1 IERQWSQGR
10 EESPGVI
17 DRVQRSDTGVKLRTC
32 GVWPTWT
39 CVGHI
44 AALTNARRPGQA
56 AAPIGGVAD
65 LPSTDDVILRLA
77 GISHVLLAPAEWQFI
92 DGIEDPDVVAVEI
105 DSSPG
110 IDVADRVVVI
120 LRITVRLGVG
130 IVGQELQALRETL
143 IEFDFEGVVGAGSV
157 VAIVVAQ
164 VEGDLGIERPTLVL
178 RGESV
183 E

>member
-1 IERQWSQGR
+1 M
-10 EESPGVI
+10 
-17 DRVQRSDTGVKLRTC
+17 
-32 GVWPTWT
+32 
-39 CVGHI
+39 
-44 AALTNARRPGQA
+44 
-56 AAPIGGVAD
+56 
-65 LPSTDDVILRLA
+65 
-77 GISHVLLAPAEWQFI
+77 
-92 DGIEDPDVVAVEI
+92 
-105 DSSPG
+105 
-110 IDVADRVVVI
+110 ADRVVVI